1 MLNSV
6 KLHDG
11 LWSIGLASMF
21 NWSPTS
27 GSSQREP
34 CESGSGG
41 DGESASEKVSLDS
54 GNNNNNNN
62 SGGGV
67 KEQRSRQ
74 QNFDPSALY
83 HHFPFS
89 TNFNLLRPESCKESI
104 MKNAGGKSFT
114 IDSLLGINAAQVAI
128 QNRIHA
134 GNRGRAEESSIDGNW
149 NLDKHHGL
157 DHCGENRTFN
167 PRKERHA
174 PYARSSNADKMSEK
188 PQKNSRRTTKSKRVR
203 TIFTPEQL
211 ERLESE
217 FERQQYMVGPERL
230 YLASTLYLTEAQ
242 SSHSHLDNR
251 EDDVFEDDSDD
262 DEVSTKSQTPPP
274 SDFSS
279 SNAGG
284 GSIPSFTGSL
294 TAQQLPVMDAGPSC
308 PPNKMFPGCTP
319 TGLRN
324 YTRGGAATSQE
335 CNKIGNFLH
344 NSDHGGGGGGCDD
357 SSSYLAH
364 HSPSLE

>member
-1 MLNSV
+1 MYV
-6 KLHDG
+6 H
-11 LWSIGLASMF
+11 
-21 NWSPTS
+21 
-27 GSSQREP
+27 
-34 CESGSGG
+34 
-41 DGESASEKVSLDS
+41 V
-54 GNNNNNNN
+54 
-62 SGGGV
+62 
-67 KEQRSRQ
+67 
-74 QNFDPSALY
+74 
-83 HHFPFS
+83 
-89 TNFNLLRPESCKESI
+89 
-104 MKNAGGKSFT
+104 
-114 IDSLLGINAAQVAI
+114 
-128 QNRIHA
+128 QNRRIK
-134 GNRGRAEESSIDGNW
+134 W
-149 NLDKHHGL
+149 
-157 DHCGENRTFN
+157 
-167 PRKERHA
+167 RKQHLEMQQQRLA
-174 PYARSSNADKMSEK
+174 IFRS
-188 PQKNSRRTTKSKRVR
+188 
-203 TIFTPEQL
+203 
-211 ERLESE
+211 
-217 FERQQYMVGPERL
+217 
-230 YLASTLYLTEAQ
+230 Q